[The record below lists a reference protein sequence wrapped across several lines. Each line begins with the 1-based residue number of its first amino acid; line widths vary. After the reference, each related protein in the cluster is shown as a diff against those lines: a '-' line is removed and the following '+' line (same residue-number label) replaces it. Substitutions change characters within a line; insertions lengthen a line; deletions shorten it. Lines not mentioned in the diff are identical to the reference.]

1 MKQGLLIAAA
11 SVAMLATPAIASAD
25 DTEGWYLRANLGY
38 GTHQDI
44 DLEGDVTSDFGN
56 GIQSEGNAA
65 MSFGVG
71 YDFSNNWRVEVD
83 GDSLWTDNGSIS
95 GLTDSTAKLR
105 TTSTMLNAIY
115 DFDDFNGWAPYLG
128 AGAGLVRSKLDATAR
143 SVQRAPI
150 SPALN
155 NACPTIISGPNSF
168 CRVSDS
174 DVSFGWQ
181 ALAGLGYRI
190 SDHIIWDTHYSYQD
204 VSSPDFQGFQTNG
217 TATLS
222 PISTTASGV
231 GSHSLVTGFRYL
243 WGGSKAIA
251 AAPVA
256 ALAPVRTGWTCWD
269 GSVVSAAGECPS
281 APQSWSCWDGSVVSD
296 TANCPATQQVEVIT
310 YQCWDGSS
318 VSDTSQCPAQISAR
332 GNDVASLC
340 GEQYRQEIIYHEF
353 DKGAS
358 AETRDTVG
366 RILDIGQYCNV
377 DNIRVI
383 GHTDSSGSAAYNL
396 NLSKK
401 RAADA
406 RAELVRQGIAAERIT
421 SEGKGETELF
431 VQTGD
436 GVKEQL
442 NRRTEV
448 LISLSEVGVIN

>member
-25 DTEGWYLRANLGY
+25 DTAGWYLRANLGY

-44 DLEGDVTSDFGN
+44 ELSGDLTSDFGN

-71 YDFSNNWRVEVD
+71 YDFGNNWRLELD

-95 GLTDSTAKLR
+95 GEAGTSAKLR

-115 DFDDFNGWAPYLG
+115 DFDDFNGWSPYLG
-128 AGAGLVRSKLDATAR
+128 AGAGLVRSKLDATTNGPVNPAC
-143 SVQRAPI
+143 STI
-150 SPALN
+150 SSTPE
-155 NACPTIISGPNSF
+155 SF
-168 CRVSDS
+168 CRFSDS
-174 DVSFGWQ
+174 DVTFGWQ

-190 SDHIIWDTHYSYQD
+190 SDNIIWDTHYSYQD
-204 VSSPDFQGFQTNG
+204 VSSADYDGFATNG
-217 TATLS
+217 TANLT
-222 PISTTASGV
+222 PISTTASNL

-243 WGGSKAIA
+243 WGGSKAVA
-251 AAPVA
+251 SAPAVLPVA
-256 ALAPVRTGWTCWD
+256 TTWSCWD
-269 GSVVSAAGECPS
+269 GSVVNAADSCPA
-281 APQSWSCWDGSVVSD
+281 APQTWSCWDGSVVSD
-296 TANCPATQQVEVIT
+296 TADCPATQQVEVIT
-310 YQCWDGSS
+310 YSCWDGST
-318 VSDTSQCPAQISAR
+318 VSDIAQCPAQISSR

-340 GEQYRQEIIYHEF
+340 GEQYRQEIIYYEF

-358 AETRDTVG
+358 AETRATVG
-366 RILDIGQYCNV
+366 RILDIGEYCNV
-377 DNIRVI
+377 DNIRVV

-406 RAELVRQGIAAERIT
+406 RAELVRQGIPAERIT

-448 LISLSEVGVIN
+448 LITLGSVGVIN

>member
-38 GTHQDI
+38 GTHLDI
-44 DLEGDVTSDFGN
+44 DLEGDIASDFGN

-65 MSFGVG
+65 LSFGVG
-71 YDFSNNWRVEVD
+71 YDFSNNWRVELD
-83 GDSLWTDNGSIS
+83 SDSLWTDNGSIS
-95 GLTDSTAKLR
+95 GLEDSSAKLR

-115 DFDDFNGWAPYLG
+115 DFDDFNGWSPYLG
-128 AGAGLVRSKLDATAR
+128 AGAGIVKSKLDATALGR
-143 SVQRAPI
+143 TNA
-150 SPALN
+150 
-155 NACPTIISGPNSF
+155 ACPTANGNGF

-174 DVSFGWQ
+174 DLGFGWQ
-181 ALAGLGYRI
+181 ALAGLGFKI
-190 SDHIIWDTHYSYQD
+190 SENIIWDAHYTYQD
-204 VSSPDFQGFQTNG
+204 VSSPDFDGFATNG

-243 WGGSKAIA
+243 WGGSKAVA
-251 AAPVA
+251 AAPAVA

-269 GSVVSAAGECPS
+269 GSVVSAVGECPS

-296 TANCPATQQVEVIT
+296 AANCPATQQVEVIT

-340 GEQYRQEIIYHEF
+340 GDQYRQEIIYYEF

>member
-44 DLEGDVTSDFGN
+44 DLEGDLTSDFGN
-56 GIQSEGNAA
+56 DIQSEGNAA

-71 YDFSNNWRVEVD
+71 YDFNNNWRLEVD

-95 GLTDSTAKLR
+95 GQTNSDVKLR

-115 DFDDFNGWAPYLG
+115 DFDDFNGWSPYLG
-128 AGAGLVRSKLDATAR
+128 AGAGIVKSKLDATAR
-143 SVQRAPI
+143 GAGT
-150 SPALN
+150 A
-155 NACPTIISGPNSF
+155 ACATASGGPNAF

-174 DVSFGWQ
+174 DTNFGWQ

-190 SDHIIWDTHYSYQD
+190 SDHIIWDTHYTYQD
-204 VSSPDFQGFQTNG
+204 VSSPDFDGFATNG
-217 TATLS
+217 TATLT
-222 PISTTASGV
+222 PIGTSASNV

-243 WGGSKAIA
+243 WGGSKAVA
-251 AAPVA
+251 AAPVVA
-256 ALAPVRTGWTCWD
+256 ALPVATTWSCWD
-269 GSVVSAAGECPS
+269 GSVVNAAGNCPA
-281 APQSWSCWDGSVVSD
+281 APQTWSCWDGSVVSD

-310 YQCWDGSS
+310 YSCWDGST
-318 VSDTSQCPAQISAR
+318 VSDAAQCPAQISAR

-340 GEQYRQEIIYHEF
+340 GEQYRQEIIYYEF

-358 AETRDTVG
+358 AETRATVG

-377 DNIRVI
+377 DNIRVV

-406 RAELVRQGIAAERIT
+406 RAELVRQGIPAERIT

-448 LISLSEVGVIN
+448 LISLGSVGVIN